1 MEGKIKLT
9 YFEIPGRGEPI
20 RLALWIGKKEFK
32 DVHVQF
38 SEWSKLK
45 PNAPWGTLP
54 FLELANGKSIGQT
67 RSCTRFACKLAGLYP
82 EDPYQAALCD
92 DIFDI
97 LEDLQKIVNDTGK
110 GMEKEDK
117 LKARKEVVT
126 SGKAAD
132 ILKKIEA
139 SISENGKDGHAVGKS
154 HFESSF
160 QKYGVITWNGSTLGD
175 KVTMADIAIFCYGTM
190 LVCGFFDGI
199 PKDLLNS
206 YPKLNAV
213 RKTVGSHPQVIARYE
228 AEKSEKPIWK
238 VFSSVKDL

>member
-1 MEGKIKLT
+1 MEGKIKFT
-9 YFEIPGRGEPI
+9 YFGIPGRGEPT
-20 RLALWIGKKEFK
+20 RLALWIGKKEFE
-32 DVHVQF
+32 DVHIEF
-38 SEWSKLK
+38 KDWAKLK
-45 PNAPWGTLP
+45 PTAPWGTLP
-54 FLELANGKSIGQT
+54 FLELANGKKIGQT
-67 RSCTRFACKLAGLYP
+67 RSCTRFACKSTGLYP

-97 LEDLQKIVNDTGK
+97 LEDVQKIVNDTGK
-110 GMEKEDK
+110 GQEKEDK

-132 ILKKIEA
+132 LLKKIEA
-139 SISENGKDGHAVGKS
+139 FISENGKDGHAVGNKM
-154 HFESSF
+154 
-160 QKYGVITWNGSTLGD
+160 
-175 KVTMADIAIFCYGTM
+175 TMADIAIFSYGTM

-199 PKDLLNS
+199 PKDLYSS

-228 AEKSEKPIWK
+228 AEKSENPIWK